1 MNADKKRKVR
11 NIALLALLGLIG
23 GTFAFTA
30 FNQQAINDREREN
43 LAQVGGRVHDYFNRE
58 EENKDV
64 FVENFGQEPLMA
76 RLRLSEYMAIQK
88 RGQSEWTSVVSTSD
102 REDTSTW
109 STYIPSANNLTER
122 TGEGYEYFNQFSR
135 LSFGREGAAPW
146 FLPTF
151 NTVYDENHAL
161 FDLSAAAGDALDYAS
176 GGYTHPGDG
185 TDNFWDENDSV
196 DNSAGRYQ
204 GATVTRETAQNLT
217 QNLPPMSLQA
227 WTENPR
233 TGNFWVIDHNT
244 GWTYWANRLQ
254 PGQATSYLIDEARML
269 EGADNIPGSYYYAIH
284 VSSELISPGER
295 FSDEPDHVNDFL
307 SAVRASDG
315 NPLSTASSPLRDFNF
330 NAMNPGRIF
339 TTEDDQA
346 FRYLEN
352 QGSGNHM
359 IIRNEV
365 IPDVSFEAQESQM
378 ETWFNSGI
386 LPELRALVQPV
397 ADEFTTGELNP
408 VDLHIVD
415 FAGLN
420 FVFMGMSTVPF
431 ADITQVVSDG
441 NPRAFALSLIDVNRV
456 SGANHGFTSVDERV
470 GPSNSWWW
478 LRTPSFEQ
486 HWFPEKIT
494 LPMAW
499 QISNAQ
505 FLVGTPAIQVPEH
518 SASDG
523 GIRPALIIHQ

>member
-1 MNADKKRKVR
+1 
-11 NIALLALLGLIG
+11 
-23 GTFAFTA
+23 
-30 FNQQAINDREREN
+30 
-43 LAQVGGRVHDYFNRE
+43 
-58 EENKDV
+58 
-64 FVENFGQEPLMA
+64 
-76 RLRLSEYMAIQK
+76 
-88 RGQSEWTSVVSTSD
+88 
-102 REDTSTW
+102 
-109 STYIPSANNLTER
+109 
-122 TGEGYEYFNQFSR
+122 
-135 LSFGREGAAPW
+135 
-146 FLPTF
+146 
-151 NTVYDENHAL
+151 
-161 FDLSAAAGDALDYAS
+161 
-176 GGYTHPGDG
+176 
-185 TDNFWDENDSV
+185 
-196 DNSAGRYQ
+196 
-204 GATVTRETAQNLT
+204 
-217 QNLPPMSLQA
+217 MSLQE

-244 GWTYWANRLQ
+244 GWAYWANRLH

-295 FSDEPDHVNDFL
+295 FSGEPDYLNDFL

-315 NPLSTASSPLRDFNF
+315 NPLPTASSPLRDFNF

-378 ETWFNSGI
+378 ETWFISGI

-397 ADEFTTGELNP
+397 ADEFTTG
-408 VDLHIVD
+408 IVISTDIVVLD
-415 FAGLN
+415 FSGLT
-420 FVFMGMSTVPF
+420 FTVGNSVAA
-431 ADITQVVSDG
+431 ADITQTISG
-441 NPRAFALSLIDVNRV
+441 GRPRAFALSLSDVNRV
-456 SGANHGFTSVDERV
+456 SGTNSGFTNLEERV

-478 LRTPSFEQ
+478 LRTPSEVLT
-486 HWFPEKIT
+486 FPEGILK
-494 LPMAW
+494 PKAW
-499 QISNAQ
+499 TISNSQ
-505 FLVGTPAIQVPEH
+505 FSVGNVEGVHEPEH

>member
-109 STYIPSANNLTER
+109 STYIPSADNLTER

-185 TDNFWDENDSV
+185 IDNFWGENDSI

-204 GATVTRETAQNLT
+204 GATVTRQTAQNLT

-244 GWTYWANRLQ
+244 GWAYWANRLH

-284 VSSELISPGER
+284 VSSELISPDES
-295 FSDEPDHVNDFL
+295 FSDEPNHLNDFL

-315 NPLSTASSPLRDFNF
+315 NPLPTASSPLRDFNF

-378 ETWFNSGI
+378 ETWFISGI

-408 VDLHIVD
+408 VDLHIAD
-415 FAGLN
+415 FTGLN
-420 FVFMGMSTVPF
+420 FFFAGAQGSVVL
-431 ADITQVVSDG
+431 ADITQVVSEG
-441 NPRAFALSLIDVNRV
+441 NPRAFALSLVDVNRV
-456 SGANHGFTSVDERV
+456 SGANSGFTSLGERV
-470 GPSNSWWW
+470 APGNSWWW
-478 LRTPSFEQ
+478 LRTPSPDFLYG
-486 HWFPEKIT
+486 FPNEI
-494 LPMAW
+494 MVSRAW
-499 QISNAQ
+499 TVANSGEMY
-505 FLVGTPAIQVPEH
+505 VKDPEH